1 MDIRQLRTFVTVAQ
15 LSSVTKA
22 AEALHITQPAVSG
35 QLKALEDELQVRL
48 LSRTTSSVTLTQ
60 SGQALLARAEQ
71 AIEAFGSFT
80 NLARSLRGQIDG
92 QFRLGV
98 VMLDPSALRLGQLL
112 QGMVQHHPA
121 LRIDV
126 QVGRTSWLL
135 DALRSAEID
144 GALLVCKTRPPGT
157 RILLLDEMIFRLVI
171 PASWGPDYDGSSLD
185 QLAHVPWIRVA
196 PRSGHREILQDI
208 LKDSHIRPVETVE
221 ADHEQLMRTL
231 VAAGVGVGL
240 MRDDLAH
247 QARAASELNF
257 FGDHKATTRLVFAYD
272 EGRAGDQ
279 AIQVVLG
286 MLADIWNIEAPGAV
300 SSATASR
307 ELSP

>member
-1 MDIRQLRTFVTVAQ
+1 
-15 LSSVTKA
+15 
-22 AEALHITQPAVSG
+22 
-35 QLKALEDELQVRL
+35 
-48 LSRTTSSVTLTQ
+48 
-60 SGQALLARAEQ
+60 
-71 AIEAFGSFT
+71 
-80 NLARSLRGQIDG
+80 
-92 QFRLGV
+92 
-98 VMLDPSALRLGQLL
+98 MLDPSALRLGQLL
-112 QGMVQHHPA
+112 QGMVRHHPA
-121 LRIDV
+121 LRINV

-157 RILLLDEMIFRLVI
+157 RLLFLDEMTFRLVI
-171 PASWGPDYDGSSLD
+171 PVSWGRDYDGSSLD

-208 LKDSHIRPVETVE
+208 LKDSHIRPIETVE

-240 MRDDLAH
+240 LRDDLAH
-247 QARAASELNF
+247 QAQEAQELNF

-286 MLADIWNIEAPGAV
+286 MLADTWNVQTLGGV
-300 SSATASR
+300 SSAAGFQ
-307 ELSP
+307 EFPP